1 MRIRPSQRGEGQG
14 KFIPANAED
23 TRHQRA
29 SLRSAWRESRDLLR
43 QHRAR
48 LGAGVL
54 LMVIS
59 RGAGLVLPASSKYL
73 IDHVIVA
80 GQYDLLLPL
89 AAVVAVATLVQAGT
103 GFALSQ
109 VLGIAAQRAVAN
121 MRRRVEAHVLRLPV
135 RQFDATQV
143 GVLVSRI
150 MTDADG
156 LRNLVGTGFTELLG
170 GLFTATA
177 ALAVLISIS
186 WQITAVVMVVL
197 AIFGATLAI
206 AFSRLR
212 PVFRERNRQ
221 SAEVTGRLAETLGGI
236 RIVKSY
242 VAERREDLVFARGI
256 HRIFRSSA
264 ISITGWS
271 LISAMTTLVIGA
283 IAVIMILLG
292 GNALRA
298 GALTLGDLGMY
309 VLFAG
314 LVAAPLIQIAQV
326 GTQVAEAFAGL
337 DRIRELLD
345 LPTEDQ
351 EDAGRL
357 PVPPLRG
364 EVRFEDVSFAYVP
377 GVPVL
382 RHVSFVAPAGTTTA
396 LVGASGSGKST
407 LLSLMTAFNRPTS
420 GRILIDGLD
429 LASLRL
435 REFRGRLGMVLQDNF
450 LFDGTIL
457 ENIRFSRPEATL
469 AQVRAVGRIAHCD
482 EFIALFPDGYDTIV
496 GERGIKLS
504 GGQRQRVAIARAI
517 LADPAILLLDEAT
530 SSLDS
535 ESEAM
540 VQEGLEAL
548 RRGRTSFVIAHR
560 LSTITSADRIL
571 VLEAGAV
578 VESGTHEEL
587 LALGGR
593 YHALYQRQ
601 YRRERNRFTN
611 PGEELIPPS

>member
-1 MRIRPSQRGEGQG
+1 M
-14 KFIPANAED
+14 
-23 TRHQRA
+23 
-29 SLRSAWRESRDLLR
+29 SA
-43 QHRAR
+43 
-48 LGAGVL
+48 
-54 LMVIS
+54 
-59 RGAGLVLPASSKYL
+59 
-73 IDHVIVA
+73 
-80 GQYDLLLPL
+80 
-89 AAVVAVATLVQAGT
+89 
-103 GFALSQ
+103 
-109 VLGIAAQRAVAN
+109 
-121 MRRRVEAHVLRLPV
+121 
-135 RQFDATQV
+135 
-143 GVLVSRI
+143 
-150 MTDADG
+150 
-156 LRNLVGTGFTELLG
+156 
-170 GLFTATA
+170 
-177 ALAVLISIS
+177 
-186 WQITAVVMVVL
+186 
-197 AIFGATLAI
+197 
-206 AFSRLR
+206 
-212 PVFRERNRQ
+212 
-221 SAEVTGRLAETLGGI
+221 
-236 RIVKSY
+236 
-242 VAERREDLVFARGI
+242 
-256 HRIFRSSA
+256 
-264 ISITGWS
+264 
-271 LISAMTTLVIGA
+271 
-283 IAVIMILLG
+283 
-292 GNALRA
+292 
-298 GALTLGDLGMY
+298 
-309 VLFAG
+309 
-314 LVAAPLIQIAQV
+314 
-326 GTQVAEAFAGL
+326 
-337 DRIRELLD
+337 
-345 LPTEDQ
+345 LPTC
-351 EDAGRL
+351 
-357 PVPPLRG
+357 RG
-364 EVRFEDVSFAYVP
+364 SRSCATS
-377 GVPVL
+377 
-382 RHVSFVAPAGTTTA
+382 RSWRPAGTTTA

>member
-14 KFIPANAED
+14 KFVPANAED

-29 SLRSAWRESRDLLR
+29 SLQSAWRESRDLLQ
-43 QHRAR
+43 QHRKR

-54 LMVIS
+54 LMVVS

-89 AAVVAVATLVQAGT
+89 AAVVGAATMVQAGT

-150 MTDADG
+150 MSDADG
-156 LRNLVGTGFTELLG
+156 LRNLVGTGFIELLG

-177 ALAVLISIS
+177 ALIVLVNIS

-197 AIFGATLAI
+197 AIFGATLAL

-221 SAEVTGRLAETLGGI
+221 SAEVTGRLSETLGGI

-242 VAERREDLVFARGI
+242 VAERREDLVFTRGI

-264 ISITGWS
+264 VSITGWS
-271 LISAMTTLVIGA
+271 LISAMTTVVIGA

-298 GALTLGDLGMY
+298 GTLTLGDLGMY

-357 PVPPLRG
+357 AVPPLSG
-364 EVRFEDVSFAYVP
+364 EVAFADVSFEYVP

-407 LLSLMTAFNRPTS
+407 LLSLLTAFNRPTS

-429 LASLRL
+429 LTTLRL
-435 REFRGRLGMVLQDNF
+435 RDFRGRLGMVLQDNF

-457 ENIRFSRPEATL
+457 ENIRFSRPDATL
-469 AQVRAVGRIAHCD
+469 AQVRAVGQIAHCD
-482 EFIALFPDGYDTIV
+482 EFIAQFPDGYDTIV
-496 GERGIKLS
+496 GERGVKLS

-571 VLEAGAV
+571 VLDAGAI
-578 VESGTHEEL
+578 VESGTHAEL

-601 YRRERNRFTN
+601 YRREQNRFTN
-611 PGEELIPPS
+611 PGEELTPPS